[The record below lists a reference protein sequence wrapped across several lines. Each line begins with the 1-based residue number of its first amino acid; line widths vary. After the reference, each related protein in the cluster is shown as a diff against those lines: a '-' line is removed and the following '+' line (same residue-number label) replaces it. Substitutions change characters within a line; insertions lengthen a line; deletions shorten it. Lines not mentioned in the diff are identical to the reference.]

1 LSYCVFVSYGW
12 HDRWVARQAAA
23 NIRSQAGAEVFVD
36 IFNTLSGDRIE
47 ESVHTGLITC
57 NELIAL
63 LTPWSIDRNWVWS
76 EMAGAWALKKR
87 YVGIIYELTIE
98 QIDRK
103 HGGLA
108 MLAPT
113 NVRELNDFD
122 VYLSELSVRVKASA
136 DA

>member
-1 LSYCVFVSYGW
+1 
-12 HDRWVARQAAA
+12 VAQAV
-23 NIRSQAGAEVFVD
+23 ISC
-36 IFNTLSGDRIE
+36 LP
-47 ESVHTGLITC
+47 L
-57 NELIAL
+57 
-63 LTPWSIDRNWVWS
+63 
-76 EMAGAWALKKR
+76 
-87 YVGIIYELTIE
+87 E

-122 VYLSELSVRVKASA
+122 IYLNELSLRVEVAA